1 MSGYVQIFKFKDKIM
16 KLISFRTDDEKLLE
30 SYKTILD

>member
-1 MSGYVQIFKFKDKIM
+1 MFRCLKFKDRIM

-30 SYKTILD
+30 SYKAILY